1 MLRVSRFSKDI
12 KLQVHG
18 QGVFTF
24 EVAGDFC
31 VFYLYN
37 VYENDGLRVEFTRDS
52 ILVSEIQTQIRL
64 VDKNNKEGLSK
75 NDGAY
80 YWFSLDSQNQTLYAG
95 LGEARLENAAY
106 KFQYKVTN
114 LTKAFLENITHIAI
128 PKEIT
133 SLIGLTLLRDPIT
146 LTVPLFVKDID
157 HLTMSDI
164 AKGNIMPSANLSDIS
179 LKLYNC
185 ISGKRFVLDDKDFP
199 DFSNA
204 IEYSIATKGLWCNT
218 RLKEKSTEFSKDKP
232 NILETYLRITLG
244 QNNGESPGI
253 PYVMEIWPPGH
264 YSPIHSH
271 AGADAVIRVLH
282 GEIHVDMYPYLSMS
296 KVKPFAQAEFKK
308 DDITWI
314 SPNLNQVHKLTNTN
328 KDMKT
333 CVTIQ
338 TYMYNGKNNT
348 HYDYFDYI
356 DADGKKQQYQPDSD
370 MDFLQFKALMK
381 KEWDARP
388 MSCISFFF

>member
-1 MLRVSRFSKDI
+1 MLKVSKLSKDI

-18 QGVFTF
+18 QGVFSF
-24 EVAGDFC
+24 EVTGDYC
-31 VFYLYN
+31 SFYLYN
-37 VYENDGLRVEFTRDS
+37 VYENDGLRVEFTRDFV
-52 ILVSEIQTQIRL
+52 LMSEIQSQFTL
-64 VDKNNKEGLSK
+64 VDKNNTRGLSK
-75 NDGAY
+75 NDGVY
-80 YWFSLDSQNQTLYAG
+80 YWVSLDSQNQTLYAG
-95 LGEARLENAAY
+95 LGEARVENAIY
-106 KFQYKVTN
+106 KYQYTQSNRIKS
-114 LTKAFLENITHIAI
+114 FLESITHIVI
-128 PKEIT
+128 TKEIT
-133 SLIGLTLLRDPIT
+133 GLSLLRDPIT
-146 LTVPLFVKDID
+146 LSVPLIVKDID

-185 ISGKRFVLDDKDFP
+185 IAGKSFVLDDKDFP
-199 DFSNA
+199 DFSKA
-204 IEYSIATKGLWCNT
+204 IEYSIATDGLWCNK

-253 PYVMEIWPPGH
+253 PYVMEIWPPEH

-296 KVKPFAQAEFKK
+296 YVQPFAQADFKK

-314 SPNLNQVHKLTNTN
+314 SPTLNQIHKLTN
-328 KDMKT
+328 KGDKT

-338 TYMYNGKNNT
+338 TYMYNGQNNT

-370 MDFLQFKALMK
+370 MDFLDFKALMK
-381 KEWDARP
+381 KEWESRP
-388 MSCISFFF
+388 TRCISFFS

>member
-1 MLRVSRFSKDI
+1 MSKVSKLSKDI

-18 QGVFTF
+18 QGVFSFDVT
-24 EVAGDFC
+24 GDYC

-37 VYENDGLRVEFTRDS
+37 IYENDGIKVEFTRDS
-52 ILVSEIQTQIRL
+52 VIVNEIQSQNTL
-64 VDKNNKEGLSK
+64 LDKNNTQGLSK
-75 NDGAY
+75 NNGAY
-80 YWFSLDSQNQTLYAG
+80 YWVSLDSQNQTLYAG
-95 LGEARLENAAY
+95 VGEARLETAIY
-106 KFQYKVTN
+106 KYQYKLSNATN
-114 LTKAFLENITHIAI
+114 AFLESITHIAI

-133 SLIGLTLLRDPIT
+133 GRTLLRDPIT
-146 LTVPLFVKDID
+146 LTVPLIVKDID

-164 AKGNIMPSANLSDIS
+164 AKGSIMPSANLSDIS

-199 DFSNA
+199 HFSKA
-204 IEYSIATKGLWCNT
+204 IEYSIATEGLWCNK
-218 RLKEKSTEFSKDKP
+218 RLQEKSTEFSKDKP

-253 PYVMEIWPPGH
+253 PYVMEIWPPSH

-296 KVKPFAQAEFKK
+296 DVKPFAQADFKK

-314 SPNLNQVHKLTNTN
+314 SPNLNQVHKLTN
-328 KDMKT
+328 KGAKT

-338 TYMYNGKNNT
+338 TYMYNGQNNI

-356 DADGKKQQYQPDSD
+356 DADGKKQKYQPDSD

-381 KEWDARP
+381 KEWDAKP
-388 MSCISFFF
+388 TNCISFFS